1 MDYTPGA
8 AEDGGSSGSLFPCSG
23 SDRGRM
29 AGTRLGT
36 VESVGTLWV
45 GGCVDAGAGRPATV
59 GSSKGQ
65 SDWVRLDRT
74 SLERP
79 E

>member
-1 MDYTPGA
+1 
-8 AEDGGSSGSLFPCSG
+8 
-23 SDRGRM
+23 M

-45 GGCVDAGAGRPATV
+45 GGCVDVDAGRPATV

-65 SDWVRLDRT
+65 SDWFGLDKA

-79 E
+79 ELIVESMVARGDGYSSRQDD

>member
-1 MDYTPGA
+1 
-8 AEDGGSSGSLFPCSG
+8 
-23 SDRGRM
+23 M
-29 AGTRLGT
+29 AGMRLGT

-45 GGCVDAGAGRPATV
+45 GGCVDVDAGRPATV

-65 SDWVRLDRT
+65 SDGAGLDKV

>member
-1 MDYTPGA
+1 
-8 AEDGGSSGSLFPCSG
+8 
-23 SDRGRM
+23 M
-29 AGTRLGT
+29 AGMRLET

-45 GGCVDAGAGRPATV
+45 GGCVDADAGRPATV

-65 SDWVRLDRT
+65 SDGVGLDKV
-74 SLERP
+74 SLARP